1 MPIVPAAI
9 LFDLGRGGSWLHHP
23 GAGRRRRGL
32 PGRRRRAGGPG
43 PGRRR
48 HRGADRAACAAGW
61 ARHPRCSA
69 SGATV
74 GALVVVNAVG
84 AAFGADGRLLA
95 AHLAPGDDL
104 PAPDAARVAAY
115 WAAVAEETERLRAG
129 TATTLAVVATDV
141 TLTKAGCQKLAG
153 VAHDGFARAL
163 SPVHTAYDG
172 DTVFALATGA
182 RPAVTGI
189 DEVELQTAA
198 ADCVSL
204 AIVRAV
210 LAATSV
216 DRTADGGVALP
227 SYRDALVGDG
237 LGSAGVVRRLD
248 GHLDVVR
255 VALLAAP
262 AGGDPDEPALRLELG
277 DRCARRRRTSTG
289 AGRRRAGGRPR
300 RAGRGRRPGPRC
312 PRARSCRRW

>member
-1 MPIVPAAI
+1 MR
-9 LFDLGRGGSWLHHP
+9 LF
-23 GAGRRRRGL
+23 
-32 PGRRRRAGGPG
+32 
-43 PGRRR
+43 
-48 HRGADRAACAAGW
+48 
-61 ARHPRCSA
+61 
-69 SGATV
+69 
-74 GALVVVNAVG
+74 
-84 AAFGADGRLLA
+84 A
-95 AHLAPGDDL
+95 AHLAPDL
-104 PAPDAARVAAY
+104 AAPVPDAERVAAY
-115 WAAVAEETERLRAG
+115 WAARAEEVERLRAG

-172 DTVFALATGA
+172 DTVFALATGE

-237 LGSAGVVRRLD
+237 
-248 GHLDVVR
+248 
-255 VALLAAP
+255 P
-262 AGGDPDEPALRLELG
+262 AQPE
-277 DRCARRRRTSTG
+277 
-289 AGRRRAGGRPR
+289 
-300 RAGRGRRPGPRC
+300 
-312 PRARSCRRW
+312 

>member
-1 MPIVPAAI
+1 MGTASAV
-9 LFDLGRGGSWLHHP
+9 L
-23 GAGRRRRGL
+23 
-32 PGRRRRAGGPG
+32 
-43 PGRRR
+43 
-48 HRGADRAACAAGW
+48 
-61 ARHPRCSA
+61 A

-95 AHLAPGDDL
+95 AHLAPDDD
-104 PAPDAARVAAY
+104 PAGAGCRARRRVLGGGGRG
-115 WAAVAEETERLRAG
+115 VERLRAG

-216 DRTADGGVALP
+216 DRTRRRRRGAAVVPRRPGGRRA
-227 SYRDALVGDG
+227 
-237 LGSAGVVRRLD
+237 GSAGVVRRLD
-248 GHLDVVR
+248 DAGDVVR
-255 VALLAAP
+255 VRLAQ
-262 AGGDPDEPALRLELG
+262 
-277 DRCARRRRTSTG
+277 ARRS
-289 AGRRRAGGRPR
+289 
-300 RAGRGRRPGPRC
+300 
-312 PRARSCRRW
+312 